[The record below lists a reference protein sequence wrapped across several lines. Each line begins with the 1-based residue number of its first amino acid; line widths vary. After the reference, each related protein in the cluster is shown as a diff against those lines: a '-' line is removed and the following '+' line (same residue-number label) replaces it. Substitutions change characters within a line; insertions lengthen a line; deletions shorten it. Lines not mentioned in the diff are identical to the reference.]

1 MGLVFIVIYVTF
13 CLLVAWAGKHT
24 RLGFTGAFFLSM
36 GLTPLFAAILLLLFG
51 PKRKKK
57 A

>member
-57 A
+57 G